1 MKLFI
6 HKDFCLE
13 TAIASTLY
21 HKYAKEL
28 PIIDYHCHLSAK
40 DIAENKQFAN
50 LTEIWLG
57 GDHYKWRAM
66 RANGVDERF
75 ITGNAPDEEKFYKWA
90 ETVPYCLRNPLYHWT
105 HLELNNLFGIS
116 ALLNADTA
124 RDIYQRCSEMLSQ
137 KEFSAQN
144 IIRHFNVETIC
155 TTDDPVDNL
164 QYHEQIRNSGFET
177 KVLPAWRP
185 DKVIAIEEIDT
196 YNTYLDQLS
205 VVAETKIDS
214 FNDLLC
220 ALKKR
225 QQYFYEHGCRLSDH
239 GLEHFYAED
248 YTSEEIKKIFD
259 KIRSLRQQPT
269 KLESNKFKSAMM
281 VELARMNHAF
291 GWVQQF
297 HYGPIRSINTRKVK
311 EIGEA
316 TGFDSMGDFNVAK
329 DLARYL
335 NCLESTGQLTKTIL
349 YNINPKDND
358 MLATIVGS
366 FQDGSI
372 PGKIQLGSGW
382 WFLDQKTG
390 MEAQMNSLSNQGL
403 LSRFVGMLTDSRSFL
418 SYSRHEY
425 FRRILCNL
433 LGSEVEKGLLPDD
446 IELIGSMVKNI
457 CYFNAKNYFNF

>member
-1 MKLFI
+1 MKPFI

-13 TAIASTLY
+13 TATASRLY
-21 HKYAKEL
+21 HEYAKEL
-28 PIIDYHCHLSAK
+28 PIIDYHCHLNVK
-40 DIAENKQFAN
+40 DIAEDKQFAN

-75 ITGNAPDEEKFYKWA
+75 ITGNASDEEKFTKWA

-105 HLELNNLFGIS
+105 HLELNNPFGIS
-116 ALLNADTA
+116 TLLNADTA
-124 RDIYQRCSEMLSQ
+124 EEIYRECSEKLSR
-137 KEFSAQN
+137 KEFSVRN
-144 IIRHFNVETIC
+144 LIRHFNVETIC
-155 TTDDPVDNL
+155 TTDDPVDDL
-164 QYHEQIRNSGFET
+164 RYHEQIRESGFET

-185 DKVIAIEEIDT
+185 DKVIAIEELES
-196 YNTYLDQLS
+196 YNDYLDRLAS
-205 VVAETKIDS
+205 AAETKIDS
-214 FNDLLC
+214 FDALLC
-220 ALKKR
+220 ALRKR
-225 QQYFYEHGCRLSDH
+225 QRYFYDHGCRLSDH
-239 GLEHFYAED
+239 GLEYFYAED
-248 YTSEEIKKIFD
+248 YTPQEVERIFT
-259 KIRSLRQQPT
+259 KIRQRRERPT
-269 KLESNKFKSAMM
+269 QVEANRFKTAMM
-281 VELARMNHAF
+281 IELAQMNHDL

-297 HYGPIRSINTRKVK
+297 HYGPIRSINTRKVE

-316 TGFDSMGDFNVAK
+316 TGFDSMGDFNVAQ

-335 NCLESTGQLTKTIL
+335 DGLESRGKLTKTIL

-366 FQDGSI
+366 FQDGST
-372 PGKIQLGSGW
+372 PGKIQLGAGW

-425 FRRILCNL
+425 FRRVLCNL
-433 LGSEVEKGLLPDD
+433 LGTEVEKGLLPDD
-446 IELIGSMVKNI
+446 MELIGNMVRNI